1 MWQEVSR
8 VGPSVDIIKRGGARE
23 SERFLRQKLHA
34 SIVSAC
40 QSVGTPVGQSE
51 AIAHSVCDSVIS
63 WLKDKPEVTSH
74 DIRKITGKHLQVHHP
89 DAAYMYEQYKLTI

>member
-8 VGPSVDIIKRGGARE
+8 VGPSVDIIKRGGQKA

-40 QSVGTPVGQSE
+40 LSIGTPVGQAE
-51 AIAHSVCDSVIS
+51 AIAHSVCDSVIG
-63 WLKDKPEVTSH
+63 WIQDKPEVTSH
-74 DIRKITGKHLQVHHP
+74 DLKRITAKHLQVHHP
-89 DAAYMYEQYKLTI
+89 DAAYMYEQYQITI

>member
-1 MWQEVSR
+1 
-8 VGPSVDIIKRGGARE
+8 VGPSVDIIKQGGARD

-51 AIAHSVCDSVIS
+51 AIAHAVCDSVIS
-63 WLKDKPEVTSH
+63 WLEDKQEVTSV
-74 DIRKITGKHLQVHHP
+74 DLRKITAKHLQVHHP
-89 DAAYMYEQYKLTI
+89 DAAYMYEQYQITI